1 MTKSFAQQVL
11 DAVQGMGPVSAE
23 AIADRFPN
31 KTRRE
36 ITKAFQNLT
45 KQGRMRQ
52 VSAKQRSESGVFTRA
67 QWEAVIPEAQPV
79 KLPCVSCVWNL
90 CSESVQ
96 IPWMPGRT
104 YQPLGAWA

>member
-1 MTKSFAQQVL
+1 MTRSFAQQVL

-23 AIADRFPN
+23 AIADRFPH

-52 VSAKQRSESGVFTRA
+52 VSAKKRSDSGVFIRA
-67 QWEAVIPEAQPV
+67 EWEAVKLEAKST
-79 KLPCVSCVWNL
+79 KLPCVSCVWDL
-90 CSESVQ
+90 CSEPVQ